1 MNIFLKNYGIFIT
14 HLESLAN
21 TNSQVLKRHEIE
33 GYAKK
38 WQYAKFPLPIAM
50 YLDVLTPL
58 KVLSVS
64 LQQEKHD
71 PVYMLRNVHEFNW
84 LMSKL
89 QLLVENTFE
98 GSTKK
103 LTNYTKF
110 LSLVEQNETGFV
122 YQDIKLK
129 DFESSKAALE
139 KSFVEMVRKICSAV
153 ESRFEDLRRNPIY
166 ENLIPILDIETWP
179 DDADILFTYGE
190 RCIDEIVEAL
200 EPLLISNQC
209 NVKNIPNQWSSLKQR
224 VIEIKKGYATK
235 LNYLDVWQKLLV
247 NESVKSQCSD
257 ISHVIELLLITP
269 FTNAKLEQMFSRMNR
284 VKMDFCN

>member
-14 HLESLAN
+14 HLEFLAN
-21 TNSQVLKRHEIE
+21 TDSQALKHHEIE

-38 WQYAKFPLPIAM
+38 WQYAKFPLHIAV
-50 YLDVLTPL
+50 YLEVIMPL

-84 LMSKL
+84 SMSKL
-89 QLLVENTFE
+89 QLLVENVFE

-139 KSFVEMVRKICSAV
+139 KLFVGIVRKICSEV
-153 ESRFEDLRRNPIY
+153 ESRFEDLRGNPIY

-179 DDADILFTYGE
+179 DDAHILFMYGE
-190 RCIDEIVEAL
+190 SCIDEIVEAL

-209 NVKNIPNQWSSLKQR
+209 NVKNIPNQ
-224 VIEIKKGYATK
+224 
-235 LNYLDVWQKLLV
+235 
-247 NESVKSQCSD
+247 
-257 ISHVIELLLITP
+257 
-269 FTNAKLEQMFSRMNR
+269 
-284 VKMDFCN
+284 

>member
-1 MNIFLKNYGIFIT
+1 MNVFLKNYDIFIT
-14 HLESLAN
+14 HYESLAN
-21 TNSQVLKRHEIE
+21 TDSEAMKHHEIK

-38 WQYAKFPLPIAM
+38 WQYAKFPLHIAM
-50 YLDVLTPL
+50 YLDVLTPM

-64 LQQEKHD
+64 LQLEKHD
-71 PVYMLRNVHEFNW
+71 PVYMLKNVHEFNW
-84 LMSKL
+84 SMSKL
-89 QLLVENTFE
+89 QLLVENAFE

-103 LTNYTKF
+103 PTNYTKF

-139 KSFVEMVRKICSAV
+139 KLFVDMVRKICSAV
-153 ESRFEDLRRNPIY
+153 ESRFEDPRRNPIN

-179 DDADILFTYGE
+179 DDADILFTYRE
-190 RCIDEIVEAL
+190 SCIDEIVEVL

-224 VIEIKKGYATK
+224 VIEIKKGCATK
-235 LNYLDVWQKLLV
+235 LNYLNVWQKLLV
-247 NESVKSQCSD
+247 NESVKSQCSNVLY
-257 ISHVIELLLITP
+257 VIELLLITT
-269 FTNAKLEQMFSRMNR
+269 FTNAKLERMFS
-284 VKMDFCN
+284 